1 MAEIMLKMED
11 EKVSD
16 SWKQGQQE
24 LLFECFN
31 WDLPQQTEVLSPY
44 QHNNRTLWKGALVFI
59 WEIF

>member
-31 WDLPQQTEVLSPY
+31 WLSPQQTEVLRPY
-44 QHNNRTLWKGALVFI
+44 QHNNRTL
-59 WEIF
+59 